1 MSVKMRIWLLP
12 AIATLIFLIGGV
24 VGGFKTSNTLSVI
37 NDIGAVRYPYL
48 DKTTRFA
55 SQLEVLSATIQS
67 AVSEGE
73 KDRLKEAE
81 KVAGDMRKLL
91 AEAQT
96 LQGRAERARVLSE
109 AFEAHVKGSLE
120 VAQMQLGVVKG
131 DNAASIAKMQAAVKK
146 LDAVLKTERDA
157 AQTEFTD
164 ALKASEAGVNDSLTT
179 GMLSGVII
187 IAVLV
192 VVSWRVIDSV
202 FRQLGGEPEY
212 ARSAMRRMAQGDLS
226 QRINVEPSDTSSLL
240 AAVQEMTEGLK
251 TMVAGVRESSHSITN
266 AAGEIASGNHDLSQ
280 RTEDQASSLAHT
292 SNSMAEIS
300 ATISR
305 NADSAREASQLAG
318 SASSVAVR
326 GGEVMG
332 EVIKTMASIDGSS
345 KKISEIIGVID
356 GIAFQTNIL
365 ALNAAV
371 EAARAGEQGRGF
383 AVVASEVRSLAGRS
397 AQAAKEISS
406 LIKTSVDQVE
416 HGSVLVKRAGETMQE
431 IVSSVQKVGG
441 IIEEITVASRDQAT
455 SIAETSSAVAR
466 MDQTTQQNAALVE
479 EAAAAASSLEE
490 QAEGL
495 VRAMA
500 RFKLSDADSTPS
512 LSLRALSNDA

>member
-12 AIATLIFLIGGV
+12 AVATLVFLIAAVFGGI
-24 VGGFKTSNTLSVI
+24 KSSNTLSVI
-37 NDIGAVRYPYL
+37 NDIGEVRYPYL

-67 AVSEGE
+67 AVGEGE
-73 KDRLKEAE
+73 KDRLKDAE
-81 KVAGDMRKLL
+81 KVAADMRQLL
-91 AEAQT
+91 AEAKR
-96 LQGRAERARVLSE
+96 LAGRTDRAGALSD
-109 AFEAHVKGSLE
+109 AFEAHVAGSLE
-120 VAQMQLGVVKG
+120 VAQLQLGVIKG
-131 DNAASIAKMQAAVKK
+131 DNAAAISKMQAAVKK
-146 LDAVLKTERDA
+146 LEIVLKAERDA
-157 AQTEFTD
+157 AQQEFTG
-164 ALKASEAGVNDSLTT
+164 ALKASEVGVNEGLRN
-179 GMLSGVII
+179 GLLSGFITV
-187 IAVLV
+187 AVLV
-192 VVSWRVIDSV
+192 LVSWRVIDSV

-226 QRINVEPSDTSSLL
+226 QRIHVQDSDKTSLL

-251 TMVAGVRESSHSITN
+251 TMVAGVRESSHSITD
-266 AAGEIASGNHDLSQ
+266 AAREIASGNQDLSH

-300 ATISR
+300 STISR

-318 SASSVAVR
+318 TASSVAVR

-332 EVIKTMASIDGSS
+332 EVIQTMASIDGSS
-345 KKISEIIGVID
+345 KRIADIIGVID

-397 AQAAKEISS
+397 AQAAKEISA

-441 IIEEITVASRDQAT
+441 IIEEITEASRSQAT
-455 SIAETSSAVAR
+455 SMAETSSAVAR

-500 RFKLSDADSTPS
+500 RFKLSDADFAQSHTVEM
-512 LSLRALSNDA
+512 LT